1 MIEAATGTATG
12 DGYDLHKKKR
22 RKERKTNLCKFFRWC
37 VHIALCVF
45 VVISERKQYLS

>member
-22 RKERKTNLCKFFRWC
+22 RKEKKEKQTC
-37 VHIALCVF
+37 VSSLDGVF
-45 VVISERKQYLS
+45 I